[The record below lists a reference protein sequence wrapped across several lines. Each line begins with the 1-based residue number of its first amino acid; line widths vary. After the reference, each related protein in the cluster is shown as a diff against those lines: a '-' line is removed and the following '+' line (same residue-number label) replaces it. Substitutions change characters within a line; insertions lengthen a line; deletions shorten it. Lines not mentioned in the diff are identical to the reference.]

1 MRALLLVALVAMAT
15 VTSPVETAPLKLPA
29 IDVDLRAC
37 PPATRERMQAYGA
50 YLALVGSPDAQVKQL
65 FLIALTPSKKDACS
79 LRAKLDALL
88 MYYHATK
95 EAKAKG
101 LLLSTALERRVKRL
115 ARELGI
121 PLEEK

>member
-1 MRALLLVALVAMAT
+1 MRALLLVALVGVMVA
-15 VTSPVETAPLKLPA
+15 SPVGAKTPKVA
-29 IDVDLRAC
+29 VDLIPC
-37 PPATRERMQAYGA
+37 PKQTTGQMQAYGA

-65 FLIALTPSKKDACS
+65 ILLSLTPSKKDLCS

-95 EAKAKG
+95 EAKAEG